1 MQVGGSIHEVVSNLF
16 LSIQKCKKMRGFLRD
31 NDQYKISFLDLRV
44 TPYQLLSALFCVTG
58 NPIEALYVV
67 ELGRAKG
74 SSRHNVSLVFCAKRN
89 LCEPTVMGWH

>member
-1 MQVGGSIHEVVSNLF
+1 MSNDIGFAELQFSSHLNLAWDIMQLGGSIHEVVSNLF
-16 LSIQKCKKMRGFLRD
+16 LSIQKCEKMRGFLRD

-67 ELGRAKG
+67 EL
-74 SSRHNVSLVFCAKRN
+74 
-89 LCEPTVMGWH
+89 